1 MLTALD
7 TLRGEYVF
15 SVDVINV
22 DMDKIAET
30 KYDEL
35 VPVLADEDGQ
45 ELCHYYLDEP
55 KVRAFLQ
62 GRST

>member
-7 TLRGEYVF
+7 TLRDEYVF
-15 SVDVINV
+15 SVEVIDVDTNE
-22 DMDKIAET
+22 IAET

-35 VPVLADEDGQ
+35 VPVLASDDGQ
-45 ELCHYYLDEP
+45 ELCHYYLDVP